1 MESFIQAIGP
11 GSGGAI
17 VPTPSGNPFAGL
29 ERLPTFGDAA
39 ELLVE
44 EAMRRAAGNQSLA
57 ARLLGISQP
66 ALSKRLKQSRIS

>member
-1 MESFIQAIGP
+1 QAIGP
-11 GSGGAI
+11 GGGAV
-17 VPTPSGNPFAGL
+17 VPAAGGNPFSGL

-44 EAMRRAAGNQSLA
+44 EAMQRADGNQSLA

-66 ALSKRLKQSRIS
+66 ALSKRLKQSRLS